1 MRGSRRSRRWAD
13 DERVAVP
20 DDVSVQQPPPVPRA
34 SLPARSTRQSG
45 PEAQVIHVRTS
56 AATVGRV
63 SPASAYAVVRA
74 YFASDARRAIQTVLG
89 VIWLLDGALQFQ
101 SFMYTQGFVQ
111 TITGG
116 EAGQPY
122 WLASSIKWAA
132 HILGSNLTVVNT
144 LSALTQV
151 IIGLGLLYRPTVK
164 GALAVSFAWSLIV
177 WWFAEAFGFMF
188 SNTASPLTGAPGAV
202 LLYAI
207 IGLLVWPTRR
217 PGGAL
222 GLRGARTTW
231 AAVWLVMAWLWL
243 LAANSTANATSS
255 AISAAPSG
263 AAWLANLQHSVANA
277 LAGDGLPIALVLAGV
292 SAAIGVA
299 VAINWHARAF
309 LALAV
314 ILNLAYWVI
323 AQGLGGILTGS
334 GTDPNAGPLFIL
346 FAVGLY
352 SLIPAREPDSALIA
366 AVD

>member
-1 MRGSRRSRRWAD
+1 
-13 DERVAVP
+13 
-20 DDVSVQQPPPVPRA
+20 
-34 SLPARSTRQSG
+34 
-45 PEAQVIHVRTS
+45 VRTS
-56 AATVGRV
+56 VGTVRRGSAASTD
-63 SPASAYAVVRA
+63 AVVRA

-89 VIWLLDGALQFQ
+89 LIWLIDGALQFQ
-101 SFMYTQGFVQ
+101 SFMYSQGFVQ

-116 EAGQPY
+116 AAGQPY
-122 WLASSIKWAA
+122 WLASSIRWAA
-132 HILGSNLTVVNT
+132 HILGSNLTVLNT

-188 SNTASPLTGAPGAV
+188 SSTASPLTGAPGAV

-217 PGGAL
+217 PGGPL

-243 LAANSTANATSS
+243 LAPNSSANATSN

-263 AAWLANLQHSVANA
+263 AAWLANLQHSVASA
-277 LAGDGLPIALVLAGV
+277 LAGDGLLIALVLAGV

-299 VAINWHARAF
+299 VAINWHPRAF

-323 AQGLGGILTGS
+323 GQGLGGILTGS

-352 SLIPAREPDSALIA
+352 SLLPAREPDTAWRTA
-366 AVD
+366 AHAYGG